1 MAAFRFPFFWKL
13 STPTRARVM
22 HWGFNLFPA
31 FRGAGGRL
39 LWVSPDFLSMRAR
52 LKFNW
57 RTRNI
62 MGSVYGGSMFAV
74 TDGPHPIMLMS
85 ALGPDYVVWDKSAQ
99 IQYRRPAYEDLYVDF
114 SFTADE
120 VAEIKC
126 KLDTQPELDHTV
138 HMQLIDLYGE
148 VHARVQRTLYVA
160 HRSYVEEK
168 RRARHSTGSAGPA
181 GK

>member
-1 MAAFRFPFFWKL
+1 
-13 STPTRARVM
+13 
-22 HWGFNLFPA
+22 
-31 FRGAGGRL
+31 
-39 LWVSPDFLSMRAR
+39 
-52 LKFNW
+52 
-57 RTRNI
+57 

-120 VAEIKC
+120 VAEIKR
-126 KLDTQPELDHTV
+126 KLNSQPELDHTV
-138 HMQLIDLYGE
+138 DMQLIDLHGE

-168 RRARHSTGSAGPA
+168 RRKRSLADTS